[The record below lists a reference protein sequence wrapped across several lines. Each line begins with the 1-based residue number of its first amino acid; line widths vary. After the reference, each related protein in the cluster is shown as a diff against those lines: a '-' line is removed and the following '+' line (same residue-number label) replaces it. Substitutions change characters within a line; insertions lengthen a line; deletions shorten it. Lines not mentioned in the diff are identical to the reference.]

1 MVLSVSLLA
10 CLSRP
15 RWLSQVPLT
24 LPLPRVP
31 CPQTPPASPAALAS
45 RACLLRACHVFER
58 GGVRAFITRLSWL
71 HLRYGPR
78 VALSTLNPCRYL
90 HELKTRFPVGWLGP
104 CRGGNYT
111 RWKRRALPGAP
122 KHPFI
127 SASKSGC
134 MRLAQ

>member
-1 MVLSVSLLA
+1 MA
-10 CLSRP
+10 F
-15 RWLSQVPLT
+15 
-24 LPLPRVP
+24 
-31 CPQTPPASPAALAS
+31 
-45 RACLLRACHVFER
+45 HVFER
-58 GGVRAFITRLSWL
+58 VGFRAFITRLIWL

-122 KHPFI
+122 KYF
-127 SASKSGC
+127 SKSTSTTQVYPAFSHRSTSRRASLQPRPG
-134 MRLAQ
+134 RKP

>member
-1 MVLSVSLLA
+1 MDKN
-10 CLSRP
+10 
-15 RWLSQVPLT
+15 
-24 LPLPRVP
+24 LPPKALPW
-31 CPQTPPASPAALAS
+31 AF
-45 RACLLRACHVFER
+45 HVFER
-58 GGVRAFITRLSWL
+58 VGVRAFITRLIWL

-122 KHPFI
+122 KHVRR
-127 SASKSGC
+127 S
-134 MRLAQ
+134 